1 MHKSA
6 YNKSDNY
13 NELGIKIYTFSKCSN
28 KCVILE
34 TGVEILI
41 IGLKLGLLKFY

>member
-13 NELGIKIYTFSKCSN
+13 NKRGIKIYKFSN

-41 IGLKLGLLKFY
+41 KGLKLGLLKFY